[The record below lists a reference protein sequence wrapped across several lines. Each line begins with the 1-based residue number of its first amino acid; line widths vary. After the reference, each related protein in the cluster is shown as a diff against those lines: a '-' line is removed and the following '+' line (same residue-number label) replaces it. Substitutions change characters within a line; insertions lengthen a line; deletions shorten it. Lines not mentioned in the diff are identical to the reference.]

1 MLKNMKIA
9 TWLMLMLLLLGLMPM
24 GTGAIAFYFMQQNG
38 HSIGRMSTFS
48 DEEAAL
54 NRSWRALLQ
63 TQTLID
69 NMAFERWAQTSR
81 ADIQQGIDE
90 ARGELRS
97 ADVAFNLFWETPGL
111 TVSRPDLGE
120 AMKKVYLAQ
129 QAVLKPG
136 RYTAGWR

>member
-1 MLKNMKIA
+1 
-9 TWLMLMLLLLGLMPM
+9 
-24 GTGAIAFYFMQQNG
+24 
-38 HSIGRMSTFS
+38 MSTFS

-90 ARGELRS
+90 ARGALRS
-97 ADVAFNLFWETPGL
+97 ADVAFNLVWETPGL

-120 AMKKVYLAQ
+120 AMK
-129 QAVLKPG
+129 
-136 RYTAGWR
+136 